1 MQIEVTAFLKL
12 RASSPLIPE
21 SYDDTPQFWRD
32 LSSVRSLDVSANC
45 RSAISQIAAKEVRD
59 INVPEQM
66 RKEHPLWTSRVFS
79 LSAMYEVDVDS
90 IIARHVE
97 LADIAPSQLAFA
109 VASSDMEKS
118 INDFALAASISH
130 PGCFDAAGVI
140 TTSHDYAYSSD
151 LGIVTNTL
159 THILERSRAIG
170 WPPIIILSIEDAW
183 IWLQQLSGAES
194 GYGTGRVG
202 RAVAALRVS

>member
-1 MQIEVTAFLKL
+1 
-12 RASSPLIPE
+12 
-21 SYDDTPQFWRD
+21 
-32 LSSVRSLDVSANC
+32 
-45 RSAISQIAAKEVRD
+45 
-59 INVPEQM
+59 
-66 RKEHPLWTSRVFS
+66 
-79 LSAMYEVDVDS
+79 MYEVDVDS

-97 LADIAPSQLAFA
+97 LADIAPSQLAFE

-170 WPPIIILSIEDAW
+170 WPPIITLSIEDAW

-202 RAVAALRVS
+202 RAVAALSYLAVRKDYTSSPVDLMWALIGLESLFGKGNAGLKSQIIEKTKVLIGRPTEYKKRFDSIYDYRSRFVHGDS